1 MYPGLLSTQPHING
15 TSTPVHTVDRFLTMK
30 NAEGMS
36 GMTDGLI
43 TDPHSIT
50 KNCSFE
56 EIDRND
62 SSINPTPLSLLK
74 SACSF
79 APDNATLS
87 AWSSVLA
94 YQPDEAQKRHCNHS
108 KISKRSSGTRS
119 RTRTSGKSTNTSD
132 HRPKNPQT
140 SQMIDS
146 WDELVHTD
154 PATLLG
160 GNTLSVLDHQGTG
173 PNQDSDYT
181 ECLTVSPSVK
191 NKQHIGLDRTCN
203 ENLCEYLIQSRTMD
217 DRNYGSSYPRAVD
230 TINGMYTMFCSQYP
244 GVDQNSASQTVKYDL
259 CTLPTLQPIPP
270 QAYGRPP
277 SIHSYEC
284 PATSSLSGG
293 DHSIPDHTVSMSA
306 HDLNCMKWSIENN
319 LQSANEV
326 SSRYTEVP
334 DIIQSD
340 FSETAEHSNLMQM
353 YSRISRTVVSRSPQR
368 ASTIEP
374 LQPQSTVTNIAPQF
388 HMGYGTLNSAPTS
401 AFTPTEPTEDS
412 HGKKNIYYISPSPG
426 TKTNTEFKYPD
437 HGSSFAPENHPTEN
451 QYTGTSGN
459 SMFSSMATLSAS
471 SNELFDQPTCR
482 SCSTTFVTP
491 NVQILGASNLPDQL
505 NSHSND
511 PNVSIHPCISLHG
524 SFMNNSGAA
533 ESPELSV
540 MTKGLSKNALFG
552 VHEIPVSSNLISS
565 EREQFALA
573 ETQSLS
579 SGVYDSHMHS
589 VDSQNIHGT
598 TNEGRVMPNG
608 MPSNLRPEEWIRPLC
623 GLFEDRFV
631 SGTTFTPNLQ
641 SLQWNVETRDF
652 AHSNLLKFEFE
663 NTISSQ
669 PSIDQFNENLIDN
682 AFRSE
687 VGQHY
692 PSFSEDATNCRL
704 VSHDTSKLRD
714 VPDRLFSPTMKLKF
728 TDSQINTVDPSDAVH
743 GTNIHAEQK
752 HEFLKFAEN
761 FALDQVSNDSP
772 IAVTNGFSANS
783 NGRLSCTSELK
794 DELRVTEQVPS
805 IQLYRYEYKNKDFCP
820 DEGQDSSASNR
831 PPSEVP
837 ISTVN
842 EMCQD
847 ADPRIQLTIPSD
859 GLRCTTGTFS
869 LPRPPN
875 ISLMPFLSDSAL
887 QHYVTDD
894 GSREKLAEEFRPYSQ
909 QHHQSLHQHAT
920 APTSPSLQDVFP
932 DIESGSPNLNYLQ
945 VTSGDYPSADDLE
958 IFAKMFKQRR
968 IKLGYTQADVGL
980 ALGTL
985 YGNVFSQTTICRFEA
1000 LQLSFKNMCKL
1011 KPLLQKWL
1019 QEADCST
1026 GTASNLDKI
1035 AAQGRKRKKRTSI
1048 EVGVK
1053 GVLES
1058 HFAKQ
1063 PKPMAQ
1069 DIIQLATGLGLEKE
1083 VVRVWFCNRRQKQKR
1098 LNPLHGSVMTPTGDS
1113 TIGSMNNDSSDEEPD
1128 IIEEKQEKMYSD
1140 NADSMQDNQIGCSSC
1155 VPSLTDERDSYM
1167 NHQLSAQDYA
1177 PSNSAIEDVSTS
1189 SIQVSVRRGAT
1200 KKSKRRQ
1207 HNLPLEDL
1215 SNREMISTHL
1225 PTISNGCFNSD
1236 PTSFSSYGSN
1246 ILPSL
1251 HSTFG
1256 LAANQFMSQ
1265 ESNSLFPNL
1274 AINPGSNFIQPDNVL
1289 NRYSARMFQEP
1300 NISSTAEAAD
1310 ETSASAAA
1318 GLLGLHLKSLY
1329 ASGSAHTN
1337 TARDTYREASP
1348 TESFVLPNLTLG
1360 YLPAPL
1366 PTTHLPPPT
1375 ALQTNLSTT
1384 LPGLSFGGYHS
1395 DLFRYDNSGMEST
1408 SDLLNYGSLPITTA
1422 DHQYMHSS
1430 ANIASVHSSAF
1441 YSPVNKWTDQ

>member
-1 MYPGLLSTQPHING
+1 
-15 TSTPVHTVDRFLTMK
+15 MK
-30 NAEGMS
+30 NAE

-43 TDPHSIT
+43 TDQHST
-50 KNCSFE
+50 RKNCSFE

-62 SSINPTPLSLLK
+62 ASINPTPLSLLK
-74 SACSF
+74 SACTF

-94 YQPDEAQKRHCNHS
+94 YQPDEVQKRHCNHS
-108 KISKRSSGTRS
+108 KISKRTSGARS
-119 RTRTSGKSTNTSD
+119 RTRTSGKGTNTSE
-132 HRPKNPQT
+132 HRLKNPQT
-140 SQMIDS
+140 SQMIDT
-146 WDELVHTD
+146 WNELVQTD
-154 PATLLG
+154 PATLLNG
-160 GNTLSVLDHQGTG
+160 DNLSILDHRGTG
-173 PNQDSDYT
+173 PNHDSDYT
-181 ECLTVSPSVK
+181 DCLTASPSIK
-191 NKQHIGLDRTCN
+191 DKQHIGLDGTCN
-203 ENLCEYLIQSRTMD
+203 ENLCEYMIHTRNMD
-217 DRNYGSSYPRAVD
+217 DRNFDSSCPRAVNN
-230 TINGMYTMFCSQYP
+230 INGMYTVFCSQYP
-244 GVDQNSASQTVKYDL
+244 GVDLNNVSQTVKYDQ
-259 CTLPTLQPIPP
+259 CMLPTLQPIPS

-284 PATSSLSGG
+284 SAISSLSG
-293 DHSIPDHTVSMSA
+293 DPPSIPDHNVSMSA
-306 HDLNCMKWSIENN
+306 HDLNCVKWSIENN
-319 LQSANEV
+319 LQSVNEAP
-326 SSRYTEVP
+326 SRYAEVP
-334 DIIQSD
+334 DLIQSD
-340 FSETAEHSNLMQM
+340 FSLTAEHSNLLQM
-353 YSRISRTVVSRSPQR
+353 YSRISGTINPSSPQR
-368 ASTIEP
+368 TPVIESV
-374 LQPQSTVTNIAPQF
+374 QPQSNATNVTSQF
-388 HMGYGTLNSAPTS
+388 HTGYETVNSAPTS
-401 AFTPTEPTEDS
+401 AFTPTEPNEDS
-412 HGKKNIYYISPSPG
+412 HEKKNIYYISSSPG
-426 TKTNTEFKYPD
+426 TKTNIEFRYLD
-437 HGSSFAPENHPTEN
+437 HGANFALQDHSTEN
-451 QYTGTSGN
+451 PYTGTSGHN
-459 SMFSSMATLSAS
+459 LFSSMATLSAS
-471 SNELFDQPTCR
+471 SNELFDQPTRR
-482 SCSTTFVTP
+482 SSSTTFVTP
-491 NVQILGASNLPDQL
+491 NAQILEASGIPNQI

-511 PNVSIHPCISLHG
+511 PNVSTHQCINLHG
-524 SFMNNSGAA
+524 NFMNNSGAA
-533 ESPELSV
+533 EIPELNL
-540 MTKGLSKNALFG
+540 MTKGLNKNMLFG
-552 VHEIPVSSNLISS
+552 LHEIPISNNLMSS
-565 EREQFALA
+565 EHGQFSLA

-579 SGVYDSHMHS
+579 SGVYKSHVHG
-589 VDSQNIHGT
+589 VDSQHIQGINNDT
-598 TNEGRVMPNG
+598 RVMSNG
-608 MPSNLRPEEWIRPLC
+608 MPSNLQTDEWIRPLC
-623 GLFEDRFV
+623 GLFEDRFA

-641 SLQWNVETRDF
+641 SLQWNAETRGF
-652 AHSNLLKFEFE
+652 THSNLLKFECE
-663 NTISSQ
+663 NTNTSQ
-669 PSIDQFNENLIDN
+669 SPIDQLNEKLIN
-682 AFRSE
+682 SVFRPEIS
-687 VGQHY
+687 QSY

-704 VSHDTSKLRD
+704 VSYDTSKLHD
-714 VPDRLFSPTMKLKF
+714 ASGRLLSPTLKLKL
-728 TDSQINTVDPSDAVH
+728 TEPRVSTVDPPDVVH
-743 GTNIHAEQK
+743 GTNKQVQQK
-752 HEFLKFAEN
+752 HELLRFTEN
-761 FALDQVSNDSP
+761 VIPDQASNEGSVL
-772 IAVTNGFSANS
+772 VTNGFSVNS
-783 NGRLSCTSELK
+783 NGRHSCTSEHK
-794 DELRVTEQVPS
+794 DELHVTEQVPP
-805 IQLYRYEYKNKDFCP
+805 IQLYQYEYKNKHFCS
-820 DEGQDSSASNR
+820 DEELDTSANNR
-831 PPSEVP
+831 PPSEVSR
-837 ISTVN
+837 STIAGI
-842 EMCQD
+842 CQD
-847 ADPRIQLTIPSD
+847 SDPRIQLTIPSD

-894 GSREKLAEEFRPYSQ
+894 GSREKLVEEFRPYSEQ
-909 QHHQSLHQHAT
+909 QHQPLHQHGT

-1098 LNPLHGSVMTPTGDS
+1098 LNPLHGSMMTPTGDS
-1113 TIGSMNNDSSDEEPD
+1113 TIGSMNNDSSDEEPGNID
-1128 IIEEKQEKMYSD
+1128 DKQEKIYRD
-1140 NADSMQDNQIGCSSC
+1140 NADSMQGNAMGCNSC
-1155 VPSLTDERDSYM
+1155 VPSLTDERESYM
-1167 NHQLSAQDYA
+1167 NNQLSAQDYA
-1177 PSNSAIEDVSTS
+1177 PHNSATEVVSTS
-1189 SIQVSVRRGAT
+1189 SSQVSVRRSAI
-1200 KKSKRRQ
+1200 KRSKRRQ
-1207 HNLPLEDL
+1207 HNQPLEDL
-1215 SNREMISTHL
+1215 SNHEMISSHM
-1225 PTISNGCFNSD
+1225 PAISNGCFNSD

-1274 AINPGSNFIQPDNVL
+1274 TINPGSNFVQSDNML
-1289 NRYSARMFQEP
+1289 NRYSSRIFQEP
-1300 NISSTAEAAD
+1300 NISSTTEATE

-1329 ASGSAHTN
+1329 ASGGANAN
-1337 TARDTYREASP
+1337 TVRDTFREASP

-1360 YLPAPL
+1360 YLPPPI
-1366 PTTHLPPPT
+1366 PTPHLPPHT

-1408 SDLLNYGSLPITTA
+1408 SDLLNYGSIPITTA
-1422 DHQYMHSS
+1422 DHYYLHNPT
-1430 ANIASVHSSAF
+1430 NIGSIHSSAF
-1441 YSPVNKWTDQ
+1441 YSPVSKWTDQ